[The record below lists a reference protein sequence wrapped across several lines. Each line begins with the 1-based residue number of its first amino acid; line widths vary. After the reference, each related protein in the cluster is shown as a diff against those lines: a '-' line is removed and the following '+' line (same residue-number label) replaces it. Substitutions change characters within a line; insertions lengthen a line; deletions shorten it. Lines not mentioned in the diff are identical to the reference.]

1 MLCLIF
7 RSTGQVWSFPKLWNL
22 VNLNMFTTIKS
33 INLIYLK
40 HKIASPNIVEALII
54 RNSNL
59 E

>member
-1 MLCLIF
+1 MLVF
-7 RSTGQVWSFPKLWNL
+7 RSTGQIWSFPKLWNL